1 MKGSAMTVV
10 IEQRRKIDRMK
21 ITVPLNPDQY
31 SVALSIL
38 HGIADAAASK
48 NIKHR
53 RMQYGSRLMLKSGLQ
68 SIAQITT
75 GISKTQYRYW
85 QWELWPDHITRN
97 EYSPAWEDFQSLF
110 HTLAADHDP
119 VYSLDHAM
127 DMGKVSY
134 LEIARDFV
142 GVDKQDLLPWT
153 AHTKKGDIWQKGN
166 EKGSIYVGSKD
177 SPRQFCIY
185 DKRLQLIAKGQHCP
199 HPSLVRVET
208 RLRHPDVLARDLD
221 QLKDP
226 FQALHVASLSKARAL
241 SKEKQWQL
249 FIQNASS
256 NGASMAFSELSKHYR
271 KIYRERLT
279 ECAVK
284 WWN

>member
-1 MKGSAMTVV
+1 MAVV
-10 IEQRRKIDRMK
+10 IEHKRKIDRMK

-38 HGIADAAASK
+38 HGIWDVAGSK

-53 RMQYGSRLMLKSGLQ
+53 RMQYGSRLMLKDGLQ
-68 SIAQITT
+68 ALAQITT

-85 QWELWPDHITRN
+85 QWELWPDHIRRP
-97 EYSPAWEDFQSLF
+97 EYTQTWDEFQFLF
-110 HTLAADHDP
+110 NTLAADHDP

-127 DMGKVSY
+127 DTGKVSR

-153 AHTKKGDIWQKGN
+153 IHAKNGDIWQKGS

-177 SPRQFCIY
+177 SPRQFVVY
-185 DKRLQLIAKGQHCP
+185 DKHLQLIAKGQHYP
-199 HPSLVRVET
+199 HPSLVRVEA
-208 RLRHPDVLARDLD
+208 RLRNTGILARDLD
-221 QLKDP
+221 QLEDP

-241 SKEKQWQL
+241 SKEKQWQS
-249 FIQNASS
+249 FIQNASN
-256 NGASMAFSELSKHYR
+256 NGASMAFHSLSKHYR
-271 KIYRERLT
+271 KIYRKQLF

>member
-97 EYSPAWEDFQSLF
+97 EYSPGWEDFQSLF

-119 VYSLDHAM
+119 VYGFIHAM
-127 DMGKVSY
+127 DAGKISY

-153 AHTKKGDIWQKGN
+153 THTKKGDIWQKGT
-166 EKGSIYVGSKD
+166 EKGAIYVGSKD

-185 DKRLQLIAKGQHCP
+185 DKRLQLIATGQHCP
-199 HPSLVRVET
+199 NPSLVRVEA
-208 RLRHPDVLARDLD
+208 RLRSPGILARDID
-221 QLKDP
+221 QLQDP
-226 FQALHVASLSKARAL
+226 FKSLHIASLSKARAL
-241 SKEKQWQL
+241 SKEKQWQS
-249 FIQNASS
+249 FIQNASN
-256 NGASMAFSELSKHYR
+256 NGVSMAFTKLSKHYR
-271 KIYRERLT
+271 KVYREQLS

>member
-97 EYSPAWEDFQSLF
+97 EYSPGWEDFQSIF

-127 DMGKVSY
+127 DMGKISY

-208 RLRHPDVLARDLD
+208 RLRQPDVLARDLD
-221 QLKDP
+221 QLEDP